1 MSTNST
7 KPKKKKKKAEFCYE
21 TATVDAAIID
31 YIIENINQ
39 NIFLQYNLM

>member
-7 KPKKKKKKAEFCYE
+7 KPKIVFKAEFCYE
-21 TATVDAAIID
+21 TATADATIID